1 MKSKRTWE
9 RNQKVIVEYLK
20 LIDTASFVELL
31 PKDCKQEFLIGWPC
45 DTANTAG
52 VFKSLVNY
60 KKKFGKGIISS
71 WKDYDAKDV
80 SECDFICL
88 LKLFRL

>member
-1 MKSKRTWE
+1 MDLVTL
-9 RNQKVIVEYLK
+9 VG
-20 LIDTASFVELL
+20 LL
-31 PKDCKQEFLIGWPC
+31 PGECKKESSISWAC

-71 WKDYDAKDV
+71 WQDYDEKGV
-80 SECDFICL
+80 SENYSSYSVY
-88 LKLFRL
+88 LFRLLFFCVRSLSLGL